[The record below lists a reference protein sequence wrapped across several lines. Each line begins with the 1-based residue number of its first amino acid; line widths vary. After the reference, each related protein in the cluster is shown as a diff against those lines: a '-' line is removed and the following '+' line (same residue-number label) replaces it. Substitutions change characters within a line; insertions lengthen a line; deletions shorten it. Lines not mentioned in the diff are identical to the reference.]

1 MTVISCL
8 RFATVSG
15 FPSAAEELGSP
26 ETNNNQT
33 GWTVFPLKPLHQ
45 KSPVPRA
52 VPFWC
57 KLHTEDQL
65 ITMLNDLGAQ
75 SFRGFNRLYMAFT
88 WDEARKFLSLITT
101 TSLLPLEVSPI
112 PNLPLGAP
120 ANPSALTPR
129 ENCQKEDGGMR
140 RMCSECP
147 TVNYLG
153 KHKIPAYINEV
164 TCGELSCS
172 RKKFGTCKN
181 AVMRQQFLYKTGF
194 CNRVTGFEELKPYT
208 QEIRVC
214 CKCMVFSKRK
224 V

>member
-1 MTVISCL
+1 MTVISYL
-8 RFATVSG
+8 QFATVSG
-15 FPSAAEELGSP
+15 FPTAAEELGSL

-33 GWTVFPLKPLHQ
+33 DWTVSPLKPLNQ
-45 KSPVPRA
+45 KSLVPRP

-57 KLHTEDQL
+57 KPHTEAQL
-65 ITMLNDLGAQ
+65 ITMLNGLGAQ

-88 WDEARKFLSLITT
+88 WDEARKFPSLVTT

-112 PNLPLGAP
+112 PNLPLRAP
-120 ANPSALTPR
+120 ARPRALTPR
-129 ENCQKEDGGMR
+129 ENCQTEDGGMR

-153 KHKIPAYINEV
+153 KHKIPSYINEV

-172 RKKFGTCKN
+172 GKKFGMCKN

-214 CKCMVFSKRK
+214 CKCMVFSKK
-224 V
+224 